1 MDTALA
7 VALTALG
14 LVTLA
19 SGLALLLAGRARASG
34 GLLLA
39 SGLALVVATLLESA
53 DRTTLGEPLFVGYV
67 LGLSVAVAWHP
78 VPRWRHPVDFVALV
92 VIVGAGVLTAA
103 QPRDADVRGSL
114 GLVVAFAV
122 GLHLWWRLERAD
134 ERERLPLTWLALTL
148 AAVGTLS
155 GLVVLGLENRD
166 GIAAAAFIWCVVPP
180 TMYLS
185 TVRPG
190 LLDVRSLVVRA
201 VVVLVAAIGYMS
213 LFVALE
219 SLLEVLG
226 SGSPSVGILA
236 ALGAISALTFHPL
249 EIALHGV
256 VDALLFGVRPDP
268 LGAAAQMADQIGE
281 DPEQALRAIRAA
293 LVLPYAAIELDGRV
307 VAASGDR
314 VTATR
319 EVALT
324 VGTDDAGR
332 PVGGTLVVGLRP
344 GDLSLGDDETV
355 LRLVGQILAQTLRA
369 RALAADLRE
378 SRGQV
383 VDALEEERRRLRRD
397 LHDGLGPRLSGIA
410 FTADAARN
418 SLRADPALAEQ
429 LLADLRAETA
439 TAIADIRALVYGM
452 CPPALD
458 ELGLVGA
465 LRQQARA
472 LRAVDGAPVT
482 VEFRAA
488 ELPELGAA
496 VEVAAYRIVVEAL
509 TNVARHSAA
518 RTASVTLEPS
528 DGALRVEV
536 RDDGGPAR
544 VTGRSAWTAG
554 VGISAMRERAAEVGG
569 DLVAAPGDAGG
580 RVLATLPIRSA
591 AR

>member
-1 MDTALA
+1 
-7 VALTALG
+7 
-14 LVTLA
+14 
-19 SGLALLLAGRARASG
+19 
-34 GLLLA
+34 
-39 SGLALVVATLLESA
+39 
-53 DRTTLGEPLFVGYV
+53 
-67 LGLSVAVAWHP
+67 
-78 VPRWRHPVDFVALV
+78 
-92 VIVGAGVLTAA
+92 
-103 QPRDADVRGSL
+103 
-114 GLVVAFAV
+114 
-122 GLHLWWRLERAD
+122 
-134 ERERLPLTWLALTL
+134 
-148 AAVGTLS
+148 
-155 GLVVLGLENRD
+155 
-166 GIAAAAFIWCVVPP
+166 
-180 TMYLS
+180 MYLS

-226 SGSPSVGILA
+226 EETPPVGLLA
-236 ALGAISALTFHPL
+236 VLGAISALAFHPL
-249 EIALHGV
+249 EVALRGV

-314 VTATR
+314 VTYTR
-319 EVALT
+319 EVALSL
-324 VGTDDAGR
+324 GTDDAGR

-429 LLADLRAETA
+429 LLTDLRAETA
-439 TAIADIRALVYGM
+439 TAIADIRQLVYGM
-452 CPPALD
+452 RPPALD

-465 LRQQARA
+465 LQQQSRA
-472 LRAVDGAPVT
+472 LRAVDGSPVA

-509 TNVARHSAA
+509 TNVARHSSAH
-518 RTASVTLEPS
+518 TASVRIEPG

-536 RDDGGPAR
+536 LDDGGRAGAN
-544 VTGRSAWTAG
+544 GRSAWTAG

-569 DLVAAPGDAGG
+569 DLTAEPGETGG